1 MPKNNSCGSDPMDAT
16 TWENCSMYRG
26 HLRLAL
32 LRCLKEGEMHG
43 LDMIHRIQNITSG
56 AWEPSP
62 GSVYPVLQEFE
73 KLGLIKK
80 REMGR
85 AIVYSLTNKGEEA
98 FTHLHSEVINHMTF
112 LDWILKTEK

>member
-1 MPKNNSCGSDPMDAT
+1 MDTT

-43 LDMIHRIQNITSG
+43 LEMINRIKKITSG
-56 AWEPSP
+56 SWQPSP

-73 KLGLIKK
+73 KLGLIK
-80 REMGR
+80 RRDQGR
-85 AIVYSLTNKGEEA
+85 AVFYSLTEKGDDTFSYLYKEVKKHMDFIDWVLEA
-98 FTHLHSEVINHMTF
+98 
-112 LDWILKTEK
+112 KT